1 MAEGVFRSLTKS
13 NPRIGEID
21 SAGTGAYHTNE
32 PPDDRTMETLER
44 HGIVDYDH
52 GARKVED
59 EDFNNFDYIFAM
71 DRHNLQSLQ
80 RMQRRAEHKQGAVRA
95 NVSLF
100 GAYGGKK
107 KAEEVIDP
115 YYGEDDGFE
124 EVYQQVHRFSKNF
137 LKDVVDRNNEAK
149 ESAS

>member
-1 MAEGVFRSLTKS
+1 MTKF
-13 NPRIGEID
+13 NPRIGEVD

-32 PPDDRTMETLER
+32 PPDDRTMETLEK
-44 HGIVDYDH
+44 HGIVGYDH
-52 GARKVED
+52 GARKVEK
-59 EDFNNFDYIFAM
+59 EDLNNFDYIFAM

-80 RMQRRAEHKQGAVRA
+80 RMQRIAEQKQGAVRA

-100 GAYGGKK
+100 GAYAGKK

-124 EVYQQVHRFSKNF
+124 EVYEQVHRFSKNF
-137 LKDVVDRNNEAK
+137 LKDVVDTTSEAK
-149 ESAS
+149 EVAS